1 MLTRAGAQQQELPKE
16 IHQGR
21 AWQPGPLPLPQSGV
35 GQPRGAPGQPQ
46 PLHQDLPESVLGLDL
61 PCVLA
66 AGWLHCCRGHS
77 SAVGQRAEHQPLPGD
92 SPGSKASRGAF
103 SGCTIESTS
112 PCESSMIPTSVVHE
126 TGRCHCP
133 DPGDGIGVVGCNY
146 LLSRHT

>member
-1 MLTRAGAQQQELPKE
+1 MLGHSSRSSLKRSIRAGPGSQGPFHCPSQEWGSQGG
-16 IHQGR
+16 HQGS
-21 AWQPGPLPLPQSGV
+21 PS
-35 GQPRGAPGQPQ
+35 
-46 PLHQDLPESVLGLDL
+46 
-61 PCVLA
+61 PCTRTSLRMCWGWTCHVC
-66 AGWLHCCRGHS
+66 WLHCCRGHS